1 MRFLV
6 LLRFFVPVACVTVAA
21 CKSDPNMQG
30 MDADPGLIDVPD
42 MRNIGDGPINTN
54 SSWDVVNGLPPD
66 FECTPWTPIDSATP
80 EDPVIFDGRLSLLTS
95 AGAEDMHYRQ
105 EGPELMPQ
113 STVVISAT
121 TRLRSNNTT
130 STAVSALEIGFFL
143 GGKGNILR
151 IEDAGIF
158 LMQSATARGPSY
170 ATMTNDIPH
179 EYRIE
184 MVTSGAIT
192 IFYDNTQVLTGSAY
206 STVDIDA
213 IWFGDA
219 STAAYG
225 ESWWYKVSHNSHMP
239 TQCP

>member
-6 LLRFFVPVACVTVAA
+6 VLACAIAA
-21 CKSDPNMQG
+21 CKSDPNMPG

-42 MRNIGDGPINTN
+42 MRAIGDGPINTN
-54 SSWDVVNGLPPD
+54 SSWDVANGLPPD
-66 FECTPWTPIDSATP
+66 FECTPWTPVDSATP

-95 AGAEDMHYRQ
+95 VGSEDMHYRQ

-113 STVVISAT
+113 PTVVISAT
-121 TRLRSNNTT
+121 TRLRSNNT
-130 STAVSALEIGFFL
+130 SSAAVSAHEIGFFL

-158 LMQSATARGPSY
+158 LMQNATTKGPSY
-170 ATMTNDIPH
+170 ATMTNDLPH

-184 MVTSGAIT
+184 MVASSGAINV
-192 IFYDNTQVLTGSAY
+192 FYDNTQVLTGSAY
-206 STVDIDA
+206 ASTGIDA

-219 STAAYG
+219 SAAAYG
-225 ESWWYKVSHNSHMP
+225 ESWWYKFSHNSHMP